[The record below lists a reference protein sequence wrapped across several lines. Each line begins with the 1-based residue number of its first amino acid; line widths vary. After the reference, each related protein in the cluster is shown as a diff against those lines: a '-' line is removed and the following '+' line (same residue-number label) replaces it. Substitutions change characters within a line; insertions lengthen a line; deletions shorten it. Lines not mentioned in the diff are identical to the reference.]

1 MSKFVADKTYRMTNE
16 NDDLV
21 ISYVI
26 HGWDKKAA
34 LLAFEETKAIED
46 KLDIE
51 VKRHRSKRSVEQNT
65 ALWWLLGKMAMAMS
79 GSKNKTSSEECYCIM
94 LEEANVAFDYLLA
107 LPEAEPMLKKAF
119 RVVRK
124 IDEREVNGK
133 RLNLYQYF
141 IGSSKYDT
149 KEMTDLIKATL
160 DKLDEIGVV
169 DSEIEAFQ
177 EEYK

>member
-1 MSKFVADKTYRMTNE
+1 MSKFVADKTYRMIDE
-16 NDDLV
+16 NNDLI

-51 VKRHRSKRSVEQNT
+51 VKRHRSKRSFEQNKT
-65 ALWWLLGKMAMAMS
+65 LWWLLDKMAVAMS

-107 LPEAEPMLKKAF
+107 LPEAETILRESF
-119 RVVRK
+119 RVIQKVG
-124 IDEREVNGK
+124 EREVNGK
-133 RLNLYQYF
+133 KLNLYKYF
-141 IGSSKYDT
+141 VGSSKFDT

-160 DKLDEIGVV
+160 DKLDEMGVV
-169 DSEIEAFQ
+169 DSEIEAFR